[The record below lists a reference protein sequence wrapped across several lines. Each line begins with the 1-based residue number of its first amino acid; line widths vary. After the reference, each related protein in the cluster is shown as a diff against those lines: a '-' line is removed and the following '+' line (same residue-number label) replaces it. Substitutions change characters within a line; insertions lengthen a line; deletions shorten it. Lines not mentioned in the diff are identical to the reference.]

1 MQEKNIIYYLI
12 FFKKN
17 KFFLMIYIN
26 NENEHLECEDE
37 NVDEILKNV
46 VKNNSHLVKVLH
58 KLADSQDDNLELTH
72 ASYKDILVRLER
84 IEGAILFLCEKFD
97 KKEERKRK
105 NDFLFN
111 LD

>member
-1 MQEKNIIYYLI
+1 
-12 FFKKN
+12 
-17 KFFLMIYIN
+17 MIYIN